1 MNQAKAAVSEP
12 SDWINPVAVKEFRQ
26 AVQSRWVVAV
36 LMLFLLL
43 NLTII
48 GGYLLLSPD
57 VHTDTEGG
65 QGVFVAL
72 LSILVFTCFGFVPAY
87 TGIRLSLERHS
98 TDIDLFFITTIT
110 PGAIVRGK
118 YLAAMALT
126 LLIFSTC
133 MPFMVLTYLLRG
145 IDLPT
150 IFLILAG
157 CFVVCAAANAMG
169 LFAGAVSG
177 GWIIRGLVAAGVI
190 IFMFQ
195 ISVAMLG
202 TVQGLMFFGPGLWGH
217 GWEVWAGVGTFLLV
231 ELLGIGLLYVFA
243 VALLS
248 ARPANRMMVPRLYLT
263 GCWAVTG
270 CVALLWSHVHLTM
283 EPVTGWAVMSVIAT
297 CILVVA
303 VTGER
308 DTWSVRVRRT
318 IPRNPLPRLGA
329 FLTYTGSAGGLLW
342 YTMLFAATMLVL
354 HGWHALMSGFAGA
367 SDVSDVFRGSLI
379 GFGFVLCYCLTIAA
393 LRPVL
398 FRNAP
403 TPHLSVFVMFF
414 GMAMCLVPYLV
425 AFFIE
430 QNWWLAEPW
439 YFLVS
444 PLILTVM
451 RTNLMETA
459 EWIVI
464 GWLILSTMAAAPWAV
479 GQWRRFTPHRAAE
492 PEPVPTA
499 VPHQDD
505 LAT

>member
-1 MNQAKAAVSEP
+1 MTEAKAAVSEP

-26 AVQSRWVVAV
+26 AVQSRWVMAV

-43 NLTII
+43 DLTIL
-48 GGYLLLSPD
+48 GGFLLLSAD
-57 VHTDTEGG
+57 VHRSADGG
-65 QGVFVAL
+65 QDVFVAL
-72 LSILVFTCFGFVPAY
+72 LSILLFTCLGFVPAY
-87 TGIRLSLERHS
+87 AGVRLSLERHS

-126 LLIFSTC
+126 LLIFSVC

-150 IFLILAG
+150 IFLVLAG

-177 GWIIRGLVAAGVI
+177 GWLIRGLVAAGVI
-190 IFMFQ
+190 VLLFQ
-195 ISVAMLG
+195 MVVGMLG
-202 TVQGLMFFGPGLWGH
+202 MLQGLLFFGPGLWGH

-231 ELLGIGLLYVFA
+231 EALGIGLLYVFA

-248 ARPANRMMVPRLYLT
+248 PRPANRMMIPRLYLT
-263 GCWAVTG
+263 GCWAATG
-270 CVALLWSHVHLTM
+270 AVALVWSYVHLEM
-283 EPVTGWAVMSVIAT
+283 LPVIVWTVASVVAL
-297 CILVVA
+297 CALVVA
-303 VTGER
+303 VVGER
-308 DTWSVRVRRT
+308 DTWSVRVRRS
-318 IPRNPLPRLGA
+318 IPRNPLLRLGA

-342 YTMLFAATMLVL
+342 YTLMFATTLLVL
-354 HGWHALMSGFAGA
+354 HGWHTATTGLGGTG
-367 SDVSDVFRGSLI
+367 DVPEVFTGSLI

-393 LRPVL
+393 ARPVL

-430 QNWWLAEPW
+430 QNWWLAYPW

-444 PLILTVM
+444 PLVLTVNA
-451 RTNLMETA
+451 RANLIETA

-464 GWLILSTMAAAPWAV
+464 VWLALSALAAVPWAL
-479 GQWRRFTPHRAAE
+479 GQWHRFRPHRAPE
-492 PEPVPTA
+492 PEPVPAAIPQAET
-499 VPHQDD
+499 P
-505 LAT
+505 

>member
-1 MNQAKAAVSEP
+1 MTQAKAAVSEA

-43 NLTII
+43 DLTIL
-48 GGYLLLSPD
+48 GGFLLLSPD
-57 VHTDTEGG
+57 VHHSSDGG
-65 QGVFVAL
+65 QEVFIAL
-72 LSILVFTCFGFVPAY
+72 LSILLFTCLGFVPAY
-87 TGIRLSLERHS
+87 AGVRLSLERHS

-126 LLIFSTC
+126 LLIFSVC

-150 IFLILAG
+150 IFLVLAG

-177 GWIIRGLVAAGVI
+177 GWLIRGLVAAGVVIFLFQMI
-190 IFMFQ
+190 I
-195 ISVAMLG
+195 
-202 TVQGLMFFGPGLWGH
+202 GLVGLLHELLYFGSGLWGH
-217 GWEVWAGVGTFLLV
+217 DWEVWAGVGTFLLV
-231 ELLGIGLLYVFA
+231 EALGIGLLYVFA

-248 ARPANRMMVPRLYLT
+248 PRPANRMMIPRLYLT

-270 CVALLWSHVHLTM
+270 VVAHAWSYAQLDIAPVVFWAAASVVALCAL
-283 EPVTGWAVMSVIAT
+283 AVA
-297 CILVVA
+297 A
-303 VTGER
+303 VGER

-318 IPRNPLPRLGA
+318 IPREPLARFGA
-329 FLTYTGSAGGLLW
+329 FLAYTGSAGGLLW
-342 YTMLFAATMLVL
+342 YTLLFAATMVAV
-354 HGWHALMSGFAGA
+354 HVWGDTMSGVVGTYGLTDLFPN
-367 SDVSDVFRGSLI
+367 SLI
-379 GFGFVLCYCLTIAA
+379 GFGFVLCYCLTIAS

-398 FRNAP
+398 FRNVP

-430 QNWWLAEPW
+430 ANWWLAEPW

-444 PLILTVM
+444 PLVLTA
-451 RTNLMETA
+451 RDSLREAAHN
-459 EWIVI
+459 IVLV
-464 GWLILSTMAAAPWAV
+464 WLALGSLAAAPWV
-479 GQWRRFTPHRAAE
+479 LGQWRRFTPHRAAE
-492 PEPVPTA
+492 LEGVPSA
-499 VPHQDD
+499 VPQVEPS
-505 LAT
+505 